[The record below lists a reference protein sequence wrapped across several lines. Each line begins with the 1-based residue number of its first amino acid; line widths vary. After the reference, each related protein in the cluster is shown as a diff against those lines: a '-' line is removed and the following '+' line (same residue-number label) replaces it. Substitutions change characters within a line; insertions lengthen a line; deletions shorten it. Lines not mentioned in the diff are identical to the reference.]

1 MRSFAGLY
9 HAVERR
15 LQPQKPRPKERRKST
30 DSELALSL
38 NVLTGVSLHDRQE
51 LTCSALKSKYRI
63 GCIYIHVLPTH
74 LEAQHAALARI
85 RVQALLGRLLRRRRE
100 GPVRPHS
107 LGVYVDH
114 LVGVR

>member
-9 HAVERR
+9 RAVERR

-74 LEAQHAALARI
+74 LEAQHAALARK
-85 RVQALLGRLLRRRRE
+85 GYRRCW
-100 GPVRPHS
+100 G
-107 LGVYVDH
+107 DC
-114 LVGVR
+114 

>member
-9 HAVERR
+9 PAVERR

-38 NVLTGVSLHDRQE
+38 NVLTDVSLHDRQE

-74 LEAQHAALARI
+74 LEAQHAALAREGVQTLVGETVEGGEE
-85 RVQALLGRLLRRRRE
+85 RVQFGHTPCGTLIIW
-100 GPVRPHS
+100 
-107 LGVYVDH
+107 
-114 LVGVR
+114 

>member
-9 HAVERR
+9 PAVERR

-38 NVLTGVSLHDRQE
+38 NVLTDVSLHDRQE

-74 LEAQHAALARI
+74 LEAQPCPRLP
-85 RVQALLGRLLRRRRE
+85 GRGTDAVGETVEAEKRGSSSATL
-100 GPVRPHS
+100 
-107 LGVYVDH
+107 
-114 LVGVR
+114 LVGTLIIW